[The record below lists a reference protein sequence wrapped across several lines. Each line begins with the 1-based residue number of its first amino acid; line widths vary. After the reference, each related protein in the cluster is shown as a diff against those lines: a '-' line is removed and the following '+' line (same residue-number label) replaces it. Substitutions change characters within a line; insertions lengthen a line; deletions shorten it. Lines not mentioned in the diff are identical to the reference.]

1 MYRRRG
7 ALKSLSLVL
16 VLILVAAFLVPAAN
30 AGTSGAPA
38 SLVDSAAQFLYKEYT
53 QKGIDNSEY
62 GVGSYALYVLK
73 QAGVDVSSWV
83 YNGQNLED
91 AVVDAVYKDLQNAD
105 NVKAK
110 TLAQDLVAVQ
120 ALGRGDLVGQ
130 LLEVLKKRQT
140 ENGFDN
146 NPLSDLSA
154 FDLLGRAGR
163 IDVLNAANAR
173 DYILCRQLTVSDDV
187 YGAWGGSWTDAQ
199 GTHYF
204 ADFMATVQAVR
215 ALHYLDP
222 TGSDPSVQA
231 AIYNGLAWM
240 QKQQQANGSFV
251 ANWWEDPAID
261 TAEVVVTL
269 KALGRDPAEWKSS
282 NGKTAVDYL
291 LNNALNPDDGS
302 FGTSGNAMD
311 ATWVLSA
318 YNLLSIQ
325 FYINP
330 TNVIKNIGEKQQF
343 SAVWQDAY
351 GNKSDVT
358 QWAAWSVAD
367 SSIAS
372 VDNGVYKGLVTA
384 LKAGQTVVRAVY
396 NGLTASVAL
405 TVAPSGGPGGTA
417 TTCMVGVAVVGKNGE
432 LLFGPGYVLLSKE
445 GRWGLT
451 ALGAL
456 DATGLDY
463 QVSSK
468 WEGFVE
474 SIAGQVGTGM
484 EGWCYTVNNAMP
496 MTSADK
502 CQVKDGDKVI
512 WYYSKDMSAPAPK
525 WEDLVNKAAG
535 AIPAAEALKS
545 VENTLSDLQSG
556 KASAGQAVSRLT
568 ETLEKLKESEVT
580 EELKSK
586 LSEAARLLAVALAKV
601 PDKALTSLEEGERV
615 SIKIDGEILKD
626 QVGALK
632 NAPVLAEKLQ
642 KIGVAEAAAL
652 VKDELVVEVPD
663 AFAKKSELSTVF
675 PASAGR
681 EVADA
686 GLTFVLR
693 EREVS
698 LRLPAEALKAVLG
711 VLPEVAQVEVSV
723 KKVDGAQ
730 AGLFEGASLVTKNAF
745 DLEVCGLTPEGKR
758 EKPGAF
764 PERLAIAFSLEGADL
779 GKLDLSKLAVYRK
792 KKDGSWEFVGGSL
805 SADGKFFTFET
816 DRLSLYALAEFWK
829 TFKDTE
835 GHWAREAIDF
845 LARRLIIRGVGS
857 DLFAPDEKVT
867 RAQFA
872 ALLVRALRVEEEQPG
887 LPVFKDVP
895 SSHWGRGAVEAAF
908 KAGLVS
914 GTGNRRFEPE
924 RWITREEMAV
934 MLGRLLV
941 KQGAAVKLD
950 ASQVAEALASYSDNG
965 AISAWAREGVAAC
978 VKSGIIRGRSASELV
993 PKGTTTRAEAAVIVK
1008 NLLYFLARV

>member
-16 VLILVAAFLVPAAN
+16 VLILAAAFLVPAAN

-38 SLVDSAAQFLYKEYT
+38 SLVDSAVQFLYKEYT

-83 YNGQNLED
+83 YNGQKLED
-91 AVVDAVYKDLQNAD
+91 TVVDAVYKDLQNVD
-105 NVKAK
+105 NIKAK

-163 IDVLNAANAR
+163 IDVLNAAYAR
-173 DYILCRQLTVSDDV
+173 DYILGQQLTVSDDV
-187 YGAWGGSWTDAQ
+187 YGAWGGSWTDKE

-204 ADFMATVQAVR
+204 ADFMATAQAVR

-222 TGSDPSVQA
+222 TGSDPSVRA

-240 QKQQQANGSFV
+240 QKQQQADGKFV

-282 NGKTAVDYL
+282 DGKTAVDYL
-291 LNNALNPDDGS
+291 LENVLNPDGS

-318 YNLLSIQ
+318 YNLLSTQ

-396 NGLTASVAL
+396 NGLTASAAL

-456 DATGLDY
+456 HATGLPYRLSD
-463 QVSSK
+463 K

-474 SIAGQVGTGM
+474 EIAGQAGTGM

-535 AIPAAEALKS
+535 AIPAEEALKS

-568 ETLEKLKESEVT
+568 ESLEKLKESEVT

-586 LSEAARLLAVALAKV
+586 LSEAARLLVVALAKV
-601 PDKALTSLEEGERV
+601 PEKALTSQEEGEKV

-632 NAPVLAEKLQ
+632 NASQLAAKLQ
-642 KIGVAEAAAL
+642 KIGVSEGAAL

-663 AFAKKSELSTVF
+663 AFAGRSELSTAF

-681 EVADA
+681 EVAEA

-698 LRLPAEALKAVLG
+698 LRLPAEVLKAVLG
-711 VLPEVAQVEVSV
+711 VFPDVTQVEVSV
-723 KKVDGAQ
+723 KKVDSTK
-730 AGLFEGASLVTKNAF
+730 AGFFEGASLVTKRAF
-745 DLEVCGLTPEGKR
+745 DLEVCGVTPEGER
-758 EKPGAF
+758 GKPSAF
-764 PERLAIAFSLEGADL
+764 PERLTIAFSLEGVDL

-805 SADGKFFTFET
+805 SADGKSFTFET
-816 DRLSLYALAEFWK
+816 DHLSLYALAEFWK

-835 GHWAREAIDF
+835 DHWAREAIDF
-845 LARRLIIRGVGS
+845 LARRLIIRGVGG
-857 DLFAPDEKVT
+857 DRFAPDEKVT

-872 ALLVRALRVEEEQPG
+872 ALLVKALGIEEGQPG
-887 LPVFKDVP
+887 LPVFQDVP
-895 SSHWGRGAVEAAF
+895 SDHWGRGAVEAAF

-914 GTGNRRFEPE
+914 GTGNGRFEPE

-941 KQGAAVKLD
+941 KQGAAVKPD
-950 ASQVAEALASYSDNG
+950 ASQAAEALASYSDNG

-978 VKSGIIRGRSASELV
+978 VKSGIIRGRSASELA
-993 PKGTTTRAEAAVIVK
+993 PKGTTTRAEAVVVVK
-1008 NLLYFLARV
+1008 NLLHFLNRV